1 MDYSSALIR
10 KSSTGQ
16 LITGCDF
23 PFPITGI
30 SLFMENGS
38 VLTVVAYNSGL
49 RGLADS
55 IFLWAHNCKETDLNE
70 NHHDD
75 APTVSSSSSSPSLL
89 LLITDAI
96 IITSVVPRSCTVNT
110 IGSLIPFHQEIE
122 KGDCCEYRIFT
133 FKVHVE

>member
-16 LITGCDF
+16 LVTGCDF
-23 PFPITGI
+23 PFPIIGI

-38 VLTVVAYNSGL
+38 VLTVAYNSGL

-70 NHHDD
+70 SHHDD
-75 APTVSSSSSSPSLL
+75 ALTVSSSSSSPTATNNSLEK
-89 LLITDAI
+89 IST
-96 IITSVVPRSCTVNT
+96 PF
-110 IGSLIPFHQEIE
+110 GSLTPPLLVPWF
-122 KGDCCEYRIFT
+122 F
-133 FKVHVE
+133 F